1 MLKLIQESLEKK
13 STEELLSLY
22 EDHDFDEWSEDAFIA
37 MNNILESRG
46 QSVAKWDSFDKK
58 VNISKDIDY
67 SEAADNAIYIGA
79 TIKVL
84 AVIGFVIMVL
94 ITGIFTKANG
104 AAILISIITYGLI
117 ATVVFGIG
125 SILSCLGMLLSKSNN
140 R

>member
-1 MLKLIQESLEKK
+1 MLKSIQESLEKK

-22 EDHDFDEWSEDAFIA
+22 EAHDFDEWSEDAFIA

-58 VNISKDIDY
+58 VNISKDTDY
-67 SEAADNAIYIGA
+67 SEAADSAIYIGA

-125 SILSCLGMLLSKSNN
+125 SILSCLGMLLSKSDN